1 MKTIAIANQ
10 KGGTGKT
17 TTAYNLGI
25 ALTQQGYRVLMVD
38 FDPQGNLSCYCGIP
52 PEQDLEQTIT
62 ELLMKVAYEKP
73 LSNRECVYQSKRT
86 DDSAPQ
92 VDFIPSNLRL
102 ASFELAM
109 GTMMCRE
116 VLLKTCLEQYSSQY
130 DYCIIDCSPSVGL
143 LLTNA
148 LSAANEVIIPMQA
161 QPFSVVGMSQLTN
174 SISSVQRKIN
184 PGLHI
189 RGVLLTMTQH
199 TKVSEHYAHDV
210 RAKYGRWCA
219 DYCGCHLLR
228 HADSRVKEGCAIFE
242 DTIRSQLEGI
252 SATVNSM
259 GQNSGLLSSLT
270 DWNSTLAGYADSI
283 STGVVMPVALTLLA
297 LFMILELYNATQR
310 IAMNGSSN
318 AFTIQQIALV
328 MMKIVVC
335 RWAVL
340 HTTEI
345 LNALFEIAS
354 TVTVGISGYVG
365 SGEVNTTVDI
375 ENAIAALPGGIGNM
389 PVALELMVVGWMLRL
404 VNIVVNTIVAA
415 RFIELYVYNALASLS
430 MATLCY
436 QELHGVAVN
445 FLKSY
450 LAVALQGAVLYLV
463 IGFYPALAASLG
475 SGGSIT
481 EQAWAMLGQSVILL
495 VAVFMSG
502 NFTKAITNA
511 VG

>member
-73 LSNRECVYQSKRT
+73 LSHRECVYQSKRT

-210 RAKYGRWCA
+210 RAKYGR
-219 DYCGCHLLR
+219 
-228 HADSRVKEGCAIFE
+228 
-242 DTIRSQLEGI
+242 
-252 SATVNSM
+252 
-259 GQNSGLLSSLT
+259 
-270 DWNSTLAGYADSI
+270 TLH
-283 STGVVMPVALTLLA
+283 V
-297 LFMILELYNATQR
+297 F
-310 IAMNGSSN
+310 
-318 AFTIQQIALV
+318 
-328 MMKIVVC
+328 
-335 RWAVL
+335 
-340 HTTEI
+340 TTEI
-345 LNALFEIAS
+345 PYNVKVQESQAITESTGLKRKIAA
-354 TVTVGISGYVG
+354 VERRAG
-365 SGEVNTTVDI
+365 I
-375 ENAIAALPGGIGNM
+375 ENAK
-389 PVALELMVVGWMLRL
+389 
-404 VNIVVNTIVAA
+404 
-415 RFIELYVYNALASLS
+415 
-430 MATLCY
+430 
-436 QELHGVAVN
+436 
-445 FLKSY
+445 FLGKM
-450 LAVALQGAVLYLV
+450 LQGMTDSRIHTTGDYDKVIHNLGKTQIGLTNELAEVKQKRTTYAAAAKHLQICKTYKPVWMEYAAKPLNQKMEYFNQHSTELQAYRNAAAYLEKE
-463 IGFYPALAASLG
+463 
-475 SGGSIT
+475 SID
-481 EQAWAMLGQSVILL
+481 QSVEIDKVNVLAQEMGHRMHEL
-495 VAVFMSG
+495 VEQLRDVNLQEQKVRQERQTLAEIRSDLVE
-502 NFTKAITNA
+502 
-511 VG
+511 

>member
-210 RAKYGRWCA
+210 RAKYGR
-219 DYCGCHLLR
+219 
-228 HADSRVKEGCAIFE
+228 
-242 DTIRSQLEGI
+242 
-252 SATVNSM
+252 
-259 GQNSGLLSSLT
+259 
-270 DWNSTLAGYADSI
+270 TLH
-283 STGVVMPVALTLLA
+283 V
-297 LFMILELYNATQR
+297 F
-310 IAMNGSSN
+310 
-318 AFTIQQIALV
+318 
-328 MMKIVVC
+328 
-335 RWAVL
+335 
-340 HTTEI
+340 TTEI
-345 LNALFEIAS
+345 PYNVKVQESQALLLLSPHWSI
-354 TVTVGISGYVG
+354 
-365 SGEVNTTVDI
+365 TTNLSRPLTRKKLSVRTSSCP
-375 ENAIAALPGGIGNM
+375 LTCRK
-389 PVALELMVVGWMLRL
+389 ML
-404 VNIVVNTIVAA
+404 
-415 RFIELYVYNALASLS
+415 
-430 MATLCY
+430 
-436 QELHGVAVN
+436 
-445 FLKSY
+445 
-450 LAVALQGAVLYLV
+450 
-463 IGFYPALAASLG
+463 LAAMKWARWKWTT
-475 SGGSIT
+475 SIPRKNRT
-481 EQAWAMLGQSVILL
+481 KKSKQPCPLTTTKNPSRTM
-495 VAVFMSG
+495 AV
-502 NFTKAITNA
+502 T
-511 VG
+511 

>member
-1 MKTIAIANQ
+1 
-10 KGGTGKT
+10 
-17 TTAYNLGI
+17 
-25 ALTQQGYRVLMVD
+25 
-38 FDPQGNLSCYCGIP
+38 
-52 PEQDLEQTIT
+52 
-62 ELLMKVAYEKP
+62 
-73 LSNRECVYQSKRT
+73 
-86 DDSAPQ
+86 
-92 VDFIPSNLRL
+92 
-102 ASFELAM
+102 
-109 GTMMCRE
+109 
-116 VLLKTCLEQYSSQY
+116 
-130 DYCIIDCSPSVGL
+130 
-143 LLTNA
+143 
-148 LSAANEVIIPMQA
+148 
-161 QPFSVVGMSQLTN
+161 
-174 SISSVQRKIN
+174 
-184 PGLHI
+184 
-189 RGVLLTMTQH
+189 
-199 TKVSEHYAHDV
+199 
-210 RAKYGRWCA
+210 
-219 DYCGCHLLR
+219 
-228 HADSRVKEGCAIFE
+228 
-242 DTIRSQLEGI
+242 
-252 SATVNSM
+252 M

-354 TVTVGISGYVG
+354 TVTTGISGYVGSGEVNTTVDIENAIAALPGGIGNMPVALELMVGQNSGLLSNLTDWNSTLAGYADSISTGVVMPVALTLLALFMILELYNATQRIAMNGSSNAFTIQQIALVMMKIVVCRWAVLHTTEILNALFEIASTVTTGISGYVG

-389 PVALELMVVGWMLRL
+389 PVALELMVVGWMLRI

-415 RFIELYVYNALASLS
+415 RFIELYVYNAMASLS
-430 MATLCY
+430 IATLCY
-436 QELHGVAVN
+436 QELHGIAVN

-463 IGFYPALAASLG
+463 IGFYPALAGSLG
-475 SGGSIT
+475 TGGSIT

-502 NFTKAITNA
+502 KFTKAITNA
-511 VG
+511 MT

>member
-73 LSNRECVYQSKRT
+73 LSHRECVYQSKRT
-86 DDSAPQ
+86 DDTAPQ

-116 VLLKTCLEQYSSQY
+116 VLLKTCLEQYSNQY

-210 RAKYGRWCA
+210 RAKYGR
-219 DYCGCHLLR
+219 
-228 HADSRVKEGCAIFE
+228 
-242 DTIRSQLEGI
+242 
-252 SATVNSM
+252 
-259 GQNSGLLSSLT
+259 
-270 DWNSTLAGYADSI
+270 TLH
-283 STGVVMPVALTLLA
+283 V
-297 LFMILELYNATQR
+297 F
-310 IAMNGSSN
+310 
-318 AFTIQQIALV
+318 
-328 MMKIVVC
+328 
-335 RWAVL
+335 
-340 HTTEI
+340 TTEI
-345 LNALFEIAS
+345 PYNVKVQESQAFAAPTILYEPKSSSARA
-354 TVTVGISGYVG
+354 YVEFTQ
-365 SGEVNTTVDI
+365 EVLGHGREEQVYESRNSKRIFVI
-375 ENAIAALPGGIGNM
+375 PPAHQ
-389 PVALELMVVGWMLRL
+389 ALELLMC
-404 VNIVVNTIVAA
+404 
-415 RFIELYVYNALASLS
+415 S
-430 MATLCY
+430 MAFPC
-436 QELHGVAVN
+436 
-445 FLKSY
+445 S
-450 LAVALQGAVLYLV
+450 LAYNLWYSARHSIPTMSKRIVRSAQILV
-463 IGFYPALAASLG
+463 R
-475 SGGSIT
+475 
-481 EQAWAMLGQSVILL
+481 WL
-495 VAVFMSG
+495 VSANYGTSHDL
-502 NFTKAITNA
+502 
-511 VG
+511 

>member
-1 MKTIAIANQ
+1 
-10 KGGTGKT
+10 
-17 TTAYNLGI
+17 
-25 ALTQQGYRVLMVD
+25 MVD

-199 TKVSEHYAHDV
+199 TKVSEHYAMMS
-210 RAKYGRWCA
+210 APSMENAPCIYYG
-219 DYCGCHLLR
+219 DPYN
-228 HADSRVKEGCAIFE
+228 VKVQESQAFAAPTILYEPKAAAQEHTLNYAGG
-242 DTIRSQLEGI
+242 IRSWPRRQVYERDEDAAIADMFSSELT
-252 SATVNSM
+252 ATRKRRPS
-259 GQNSGLLSSLT
+259 
-270 DWNSTLAGYADSI
+270 
-283 STGVVMPVALTLLA
+283 
-297 LFMILELYNATQR
+297 
-310 IAMNGSSN
+310 NGST
-318 AFTIQQIALV
+318 AF
-328 MMKIVVC
+328 
-335 RWAVL
+335 
-340 HTTEI
+340 
-345 LNALFEIAS
+345 
-354 TVTVGISGYVG
+354 
-365 SGEVNTTVDI
+365 
-375 ENAIAALPGGIGNM
+375 
-389 PVALELMVVGWMLRL
+389 
-404 VNIVVNTIVAA
+404 
-415 RFIELYVYNALASLS
+415 
-430 MATLCY
+430 
-436 QELHGVAVN
+436 
-445 FLKSY
+445 
-450 LAVALQGAVLYLV
+450 
-463 IGFYPALAASLG
+463 
-475 SGGSIT
+475 
-481 EQAWAMLGQSVILL
+481 
-495 VAVFMSG
+495 
-502 NFTKAITNA
+502 
-511 VG
+511 